1 VRPEIYRPSLL
12 SEEQLTMFHTDD
24 YVHFLQHV
32 NPDNLHQY
40 SMELSRYNV
49 DVDCPGQTHTRTNG
63 GA

>member
-1 VRPEIYRPSLL
+1 
-12 SEEQLTMFHTDD
+12 MFHTDD

>member
-1 VRPEIYRPSLL
+1 
-12 SEEQLTMFHTDD
+12 MFHTDD

-49 DVDCPGQTHTRTNG
+49 DVDCPGQPPVMREFEWNCDEPSLCRG
-63 GA
+63 Y